1 MKVYEKLM
9 IVQSKLKAPKGQY
22 NPFGKYNYRSCEDI
36 LEAVKP
42 ILAEVNAV
50 IVIRDDL
57 VQIGERYY
65 VKATAVLIDCESSEQ
80 VENFAFAREEESK
93 KGMDASQ
100 ITGSASSYARKYALN
115 GLLCIDD
122 VKDADTGDNSKSEGN
137 KSGSGRQKKSD
148 NKSESSDGNTKISA
162 DMINTIKSQVEKYS
176 SKGLKMEKILS
187 MYRISDISDMT
198 VSNFK
203 DCMKK
208 LELYEDGGKKK

>member
-1 MKVYEKLM
+1 MKVYEKLK

-65 VKATAVLIDCESSEQ
+65 IKATAVFTDCESGEHI
-80 VENFAFAREEESK
+80 ENSAFAREEESK

-187 MYRISDISDMT
+187 MYKISDISDMT
-198 VSNFK
+198 VLNFK

-208 LELYEDGGKKK
+208 LELYDGGGKKK

>member
-1 MKVYEKLM
+1 MKVYEKLK

-80 VENFAFAREEESK
+80 VENSAFAREEESK

-187 MYRISDISDMT
+187 MYKISDISDMT
-198 VSNFK
+198 ISNFK

-208 LELYEDGGKKK
+208 LELYNDGGKKK

>member
-1 MKVYEKLM
+1 MKVYEKLK

-65 VKATAVLIDCESSEQ
+65 IKATAVFTDCEFGEHI
-80 VENFAFAREEESK
+80 ENSAFAREEESK

-187 MYRISDISDMT
+187 MYKISDISDMT
-198 VSNFK
+198 VLNFK

-208 LELYEDGGKKK
+208 LELYDGGGKKK